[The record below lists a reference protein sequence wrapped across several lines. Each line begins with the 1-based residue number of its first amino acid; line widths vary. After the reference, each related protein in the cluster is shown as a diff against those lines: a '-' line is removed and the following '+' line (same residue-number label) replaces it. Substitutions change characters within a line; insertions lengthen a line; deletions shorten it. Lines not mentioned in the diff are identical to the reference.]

1 MPRVVSLT
9 ELLAPMM
16 AEHDAVF
23 RHSLSNLVPGIVP
36 GRDRDAARSLA
47 EALARAGNDRE
58 ANLTFPLDQSA
69 DLQSAALRAG
79 LQHTVETARYLSKVH
94 AAFRRAKLTPS
105 RHVYRALVRRWLRT
119 PPSSLGELLRA
130 AEKAKITLTD
140 RMLVTAAKNAID
152 AEGYDVAKQIQRRLG
167 RQKVPRSL
175 WGQAAKR
182 SLRRGDIRRAVD
194 QLWVAHYD
202 ATPDRIVLLPANRR
216 TGVPAEC
223 AYRWPEFG
231 ITIRRSDLLRIPFGE
246 REPYVGNDRGISY
259 PVKLDGYAIA
269 RYLPMLVALDDALAA
284 ANA

>member
-1 MPRVVSLT
+1 MPRVAGLT

-23 RHSLSNLVPGIVP
+23 RHRLSYLVPGVVP
-36 GRDRDAARSLA
+36 GRDREAARALA
-47 EALARAGNDRE
+47 EALVRAGCNRE
-58 ANLTFPLDQSA
+58 ANLTFQFDNSTAMRSA
-69 DLQSAALRAG
+69 VLRAE
-79 LQHTVETARYLSKVH
+79 LEHTVETARYLSKVH
-94 AAFRRAKLTPS
+94 DAFRRAKMKPS
-105 RHVYRALVRRWLRT
+105 HHVYRALVRRWLRT

-130 AEKAKITLTD
+130 AEKANITLTD
-140 RMLVTAAKNAID
+140 RVLVAAAKNAISVD
-152 AEGYDVAKQIQRRLG
+152 EHDFAEQIQRRLG
-167 RQKVPRSL
+167 KQKVPRSL

-216 TGVPAEC
+216 TGAPAEC

-259 PVKLDGYAIA
+259 PLKLDSYAIA